1 MTDAVAV
8 LLEFGEA
15 FEVVEQA
22 FHDGLENLRVHVREA
37 VPPLLEVG
45 EFRPQGG
52 HGWQFAVFVLVLVE
66 AVERVVVE
74 LPTNVSVAVQLLAVG
89 VGRLET
95 VLVGVVHST
104 RVGPLRTVSAHPATP
119 APSR

>member
-1 MTDAVAV
+1 VTNAVAA
-8 LLEFGEA
+8 LLERGEA

-22 FHDGLENLRVHVREA
+22 FHNGLENLRVDVREA

-45 EFRPQGG
+45 KFRPQSG
-52 HGWQFAVFVLVLVE
+52 HRRQFAVFVLVLVE

-74 LPTNVSVAVQLLAVG
+74 LPTNITVAVQLLAVG

-95 VLVGVVHST
+95 VLVGVVHS
-104 RVGPLRTVSAHPATP
+104 LLSFLD
-119 APSR
+119 